1 VPGFDLKFDATY
13 NRTRSKSPD
22 NPSPAAEGHSRKVV
36 LMDDNRLLETAVRA
50 ARDAGRLATLH
61 LGNPGYQK
69 WKGPHNIQVGAA
81 LDIQQRIVDII
92 RAEFPDHAFLLEES
106 DEQPPLEAE
115 NLWIIDP
122 IDGSLNFYQGV
133 PFFSVC
139 IGFREE
145 GRYKLGVVYDPCRDE
160 LFQASRGH
168 GATLNGKPIN
178 VDQVS
183 EGMEAF
189 QRAFVATDWP
199 SDLARVKETL
209 DIAALMA
216 PQIVNLAFLG
226 SPALALCYIG
236 AGRLHG
242 YYHLQLN
249 LWDIAAAYVILVE
262 GGGILTDA
270 EGGSWLYSD
279 GGYIASNNIIHGK
292 LLHNVQS
299 VLRMRQ
305 PPIG

>member
-1 VPGFDLKFDATY
+1 LKFDGTY
-13 NRTRSKSPD
+13 NRACSKSANLCAHGLED
-22 NPSPAAEGHSRKVV
+22 SGKVV
-36 LMDDNRLLETAVRA
+36 LMDDDRLMETAVRA
-50 ARDAGRLATLH
+50 AREAGQLALSR
-61 LGNPGYQK
+61 LGNPGFQK

-81 LDIQQRIVDII
+81 LQVQQRIVEII

-106 DEQPPLEAE
+106 DDLPLFDMQNPQ
-115 NLWIIDP
+115 NLWVVDP
-122 IDGSLNFYQGV
+122 IDGSLNFYQGL
-133 PFFSVC
+133 PLFSIS

-160 LFQASRGH
+160 LFQAIRGH
-168 GATLNGKPIN
+168 GAKLNGKTIN

-189 QRAFVATDWP
+189 ERSFIATDWP
-199 SDLARVKETL
+199 SDMARIKETL
-209 DIAALMA
+209 DIASLMT
-216 PQIVNLAFLG
+216 PQTTQLSFLG
-226 SPALALCYIG
+226 SPALALCYIA

-249 LWDIAAAYVILVE
+249 LWDFAAAHVILVE

-292 LLHNVQS
+292 LLHNIQA
-299 VLRMRQ
+299 VLRMRK
-305 PPIG
+305 PSV